1 MQFRSILPSFTDRLR
16 VSLLVAITFSE
27 RPLFCPP
34 QMIEPDLSAY
44 YGPPSL
50 STTSYALAFCTRL
63 VNFTG
68 KQEPSELAAKILWG
82 LRNLSILKETANI
95 AESLSY
101 DSISYSDRVE
111 LIERETEK
119 LLHDTL
125 QSNEPGC
132 APKKPSPSLI
142 FTLFAYAS
150 LIYIN
155 SVFRELVPSFITM
168 VLAHRLEL
176 GMDLEDA
183 ELNILLGTFP
193 ELMLWILFIGGGA
206 ARPKSKI
213 WFAKTASKILRV
225 QKLEEQAG
233 ITIASTSFLWP
244 DGRENY
250 DDSTGED
257 LEMTELSEVE
267 VAFASL
273 LPSVLVAP

>member
-1 MQFRSILPSFTDRLR
+1 
-16 VSLLVAITFSE
+16 VAITFLE

-34 QMIEPDLSAY
+34 QMIEPDLNAY

-50 STTSYALAFCTRL
+50 STVSYAQAFCTRF

-68 KQEPSELAAKILWG
+68 QQELSELAAKILWG
-82 LRNLSILKETANI
+82 LRNLSVLKETANR

-101 DSISYSDRVE
+101 ESISYSDRVE
-111 LIERETEK
+111 LVERETER

-125 QSNEPGC
+125 QDIESGC
-132 APKKPSPSLI
+132 GLKKTRPSII
-142 FTLFAYAS
+142 FTLFAYAT

-155 SVFRELVPSFITM
+155 STFRELVPSFITT

-225 QKLEEQAG
+225 QKLEEEAD
-233 ITIASTSFLWP
+233 IMTAYTSFLWP
-244 DGRENY
+244 EGRQNY

-257 LEMTELSEVE
+257 YEMTDLSEVE
-267 VAFASL
+267 LAFASV
-273 LPSVLVAP
+273 LPSVGITP